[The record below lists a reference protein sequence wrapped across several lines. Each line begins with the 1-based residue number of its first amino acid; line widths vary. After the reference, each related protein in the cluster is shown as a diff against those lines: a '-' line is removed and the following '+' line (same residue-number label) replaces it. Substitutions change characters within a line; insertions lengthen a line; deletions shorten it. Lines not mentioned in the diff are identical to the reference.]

1 MIKNSEEI
9 AMMSGILVFLMRET
23 RIRKIIKSFEENKS
37 SLPETGLSQAANLE
51 TQKQTKWIGMHQSQ
65 VNMCFLTGPLR

>member
-23 RIRKIIKSFEENKS
+23 RIRKILKSFEENKS

-51 TQKQTKWIGMHQSQ
+51 TQKQTKWIEMHQSQ

>member
-51 TQKQTKWIGMHQSQ
+51 TQKQTKWIEMHQSQ
-65 VNMCFLTGPLR
+65 VNICFLTGPLR